1 MANSNG
7 RITAPIGLDSDI
19 PVVLGV
25 SSKDLGTLCK
35 SSTINKWARWKP
47 VRYAK
52 WAPITLSELQ
62 STNFGLVSREV
73 SAITNPPASSI
84 PTTAAWTWL
93 APNEYYRITD
103 FLSDTNPTII
113 SGYNHQAKAPASGF
127 RDITIFDDEL
137 NTLPTYTFNCKFG
150 KSSWEGTG
158 DTSGIEIAL
167 NELVI
172 LSGQPITNGSW
183 RFGLAVYIP
192 NGSSFV
198 AQYASHE
205 AAIGTISS
213 TADINKMIIN
223 LRLSDTLRSALS
235 SCFSSGVTQV
245 TAIPFIG
252 YNLFYNNSNPT
263 NRFFYFASSGRAYC
277 MPNGEKIN
285 INLQKL
291 SNIYNVS
298 AEGGSLSYLNG
309 TAGTYSLLPSVV
321 HNWTKPVNSYS
332 CRMILIFR
340 LTYSTNIKR
349 INVKSVKVGLSNT
362 YINQIAESIKINR
375 NGSFV
380 DVSSISEEGIYQVT
394 ATDSYSGGART
405 PLSNM
410 LNNLPVYNG
419 SSWTQ
424 ISLGIN
430 VSFVIDGKE
439 YTKSAGSVNVRMS
452 NA

>member
-73 SAITNPPASSI
+73 SAITNPSSSYI
-84 PTTAAWTWL
+84 PPTAAWTWL

-103 FLSDTNPTII
+103 FLSDTNPTI

-150 KSSWEGTG
+150 QSSWEGTG

-183 RFGLAVYIP
+183 RFGLAIYMP
-192 NGSSFV
+192 NGSSYI

-213 TADINKMIIN
+213 TADIYKMIIN
-223 LRLSDTLRSALS
+223 LRLSDTLRSALAS
-235 SCFSSGVTQV
+235 AFSAGVTQV

-252 YNLFYNNSNPT
+252 YNLLYNSSNPT
-263 NRFFYFASSGRAYC
+263 NRYFYFASTGRAFC
-277 MPNGEKIN
+277 MPNGDTFKIN
-285 INLQKL
+285 LSKL
-291 SNIYNVS
+291 ISIYNVS
-298 AEGGSLSYLNG
+298 AEGGYITYQNG
-309 TAGTYSLLPSVV
+309 SGGTYSLMTSTVQ
-321 HNWTKPVNSYS
+321 NWDKPTNSYS
-332 CRMILIFR
+332 CQISLIFR
-340 LTYSTNIKR
+340 LAYTTSLR
-349 INVKSVKVGLSNT
+349 RLNVSSVRLGLSGA
-362 YINQIAESIKINR
+362 YVNQIASSIRINR
-375 NGSFV
+375 SGTFV
-380 DVSSISEEGIYQVT
+380 EVDSISEEGVYQVT
-394 ATDSYSGGART
+394 ATDAYSGGSRT
-405 PLSNM
+405 ALSSM
-410 LNNLPVYNG
+410 LNNLPTYNG

-424 ISLGIN
+424 VSLGI
-430 VSFVIDGKE
+430 SIDFVVNGTNHSK
-439 YTKSAGSVNVRMS
+439 TAGSVSVRMS
-452 NA
+452 NPS